1 MTKDEMIKW
10 AGLDEASDTIWH
22 ANQDQL
28 DKLIWIAQLYAKV
41 GVWREIQHRA
51 EITAD
56 CFQISSYPSFK
67 KDAHD

>member
-1 MTKDEMIKW
+1 MIKW
-10 AGLDEASDTIWH
+10 AGIEGGST
-22 ANQDQL
+22 DQL